1 LARLKVEAMKYFNIP
16 HTDLNP
22 SCLALGTNRFGTV
35 IDQTHAFALLD
46 AFVEVG
52 GNFIDTA
59 LIYADW
65 IPDAPKS
72 ASEKTIGQWL
82 KYTNN
87 RDRMVLATKGG
98 HPELST
104 MHLSRM
110 SKADIT
116 LDIDASLSN
125 MQTDV
130 IDLYWLHRD
139 ATSKPVAELIDTL
152 NQQVQAGKIRYF
164 GCSNWHVERILAAN
178 EYANDNDLQGFVAS
192 QPWWSLAQ
200 PNRGALSYS
209 ENMVVFGLK
218 EEAFHRPTGLAVMP
232 YSAQARG
239 YFSKL
244 DKLGANGLGE
254 TDQASFSN
262 ETNAHRWQQ
271 VKQLAEKYGVP
282 VSHVALSYLT
292 SQPFVTIPII
302 GCRTLDQLDD
312 STKAA
317 NLLLTQEEITYL
329 TDPPA
334 DHAE

>member
-1 LARLKVEAMKYFNIP
+1 MKYVNIP
-16 HTDLNP
+16 DTDLRP
-22 SCLALGTNRFGTV
+22 SCLCLGSNRFGTV
-35 IDQTHAFALLD
+35 IDQTDAFALLD

-82 KYTNN
+82 KRSSN
-87 RDRMVLATKGG
+87 RDRVVLATKGG
-98 HPELST
+98 HPDLST
-104 MHLSRM
+104 MHLHRL
-110 SKADIT
+110 SKTDIT
-116 LDIDASLSN
+116 RDIDASLSN
-125 MQTDV
+125 LQTDV

-139 ATSKPVAELIDTL
+139 ATSVPVANLIETL

-164 GCSNWHVERILAAN
+164 GCSNWQVERIIAAN
-178 EYANDNDLQGFVAS
+178 DYANKNDSQGFVAS

-209 ENMVVFGLK
+209 ENMVVFGSK
-218 EEAFHRPTGLAVMP
+218 EQAFHRQTGLAVMP

-244 DKLGANGLGE
+244 DKLGTIGLTE
-254 TDQASFSN
+254 TDRASFFN
-262 ETNAHRWQQ
+262 ETNARRWPR
-271 VKQLAEKYGVP
+271 VKQLAEKHGVP

-292 SQPFVTIPII
+292 SQPFVVIPII
-302 GCRTLDQLDD
+302 GCRTPNQLLD
-312 STKAA
+312 STTAA
-317 NLLLTQEEITYL
+317 NLFLTQEEITFL
-329 TDPPA
+329 TDSSAIPG
-334 DHAE
+334 ESKLRIKM